1 MNGRNRKIIDFFG
14 GKKQFIIPI
23 HQRKYSWRRNEECRR
38 LFEDILDAGRTP
50 VQINLVSGEKEYIP
64 YFIGSVVYKE
74 DNDGETSLIEM
85 RVEDGQQRITTL
97 SEIALATYKAAKEHP
112 KSCKIEGIDTAEE
125 ILDTFIINK
134 YSQGEEYYKLIL
146 NDSDK
151 NDWKELVDM
160 VVSGE
165 KINQKTIR
173 NHKKSNIFNNF
184 GYFMNKIN
192 KNNINDI
199 YQGLLRLQIIEIYLE
214 RYDIPQM
221 IYETLN
227 STGMSLSTMD
237 RVRNNLLMGLPKTEQ
252 EELYGNYWRSVE
264 ILFEEHNSIYAD
276 KFIRYYCIKKLK
288 QKVTGVNVYRD
299 FKKITNNYSTP
310 VNVIKDLKKNAE
322 YFMNMFFGEE
332 SDEELQVIFDN
343 FSKANPMEF
352 SPFLLTVYGEY
363 HNGNLSKQEFIYI
376 IQTLE
381 SYLMRRSLCGLS
393 GNQGSDGIAVRM
405 VRNIDLDNI
414 MESFI
419 DFMLDIK
426 GNLRFISDETVT
438 DTLKNRDF
446 CLFRKNK
453 YVLYRLANYG
463 KKTKINVSDA
473 KLIQIRRDMSI
484 DEMYLTKIGNLTLEE
499 IDLCMDIEAE
509 TNEEFIDKR
518 TEKLIVMI
526 LRVWKYPTL

>member
-14 GKKQFIIPI
+14 GKKQFVIPI
-23 HQRKYSWRRNEECRR
+23 HQRKYSWRRNEECKR
-38 LFEDILDAGRTP
+38 LFDDILDAGRTP
-50 VQINLVSGEKEYIP
+50 IQFNDNGEKEYIP

-74 DNDGETSLIEM
+74 ESDGETSLIEM

-112 KSCKIEGIDTAEE
+112 KSCKIEGIDTADE

-134 YSQGEEYYKLIL
+134 YSKGEEYYKLIL

-165 KINQKTIR
+165 KINSKTIKT
-173 NHKKSNIFNNF
+173 HKKSNIFNNF
-184 GYFMNKIN
+184 GYFMSKIN
-192 KNNINDI
+192 KNNINDV
-199 YQGLLRLQIIEIYLE
+199 YQGILRLQIIEIYLE

-227 STGMSLSTMD
+227 STGRSLSTMD
-237 RVRNNLLMGLPKTEQ
+237 RVRNNLLMGLPKAEQ

-264 ILFEEHNSIYAD
+264 ILFEEHNPIYAD
-276 KFIRYYCIKKLK
+276 KFIRYYCIQELQ

-299 FKKITNNYSTP
+299 FKKFTNNYSNP
-310 VNVIKDLKKNAE
+310 VKVIKDLKKYAE

-332 SDEELQVIFDN
+332 SDEELQILFDN

-352 SPFLLTVYGEY
+352 SPYLLKVYDEY
-363 HNGNLSKQEFIYI
+363 RSGNISKQDFMYI
-376 IQTLE
+376 IKMLE

-393 GNQGSDGIAVRM
+393 GNQGSDGTAVRM
-405 VRNIDLDNI
+405 VRNIDFGNLV
-414 MESFI
+414 ESTKE
-419 DFMLDIK
+419 FMLNIK
-426 GNLRFISDETVT
+426 GNLRFISDETVR
-438 DTLKNRDF
+438 DTLENRDF

-463 KKTKINVSDA
+463 KKTKIDVSNA
-473 KLIQIRRDMSI
+473 KLIQIRRDFAI
-484 DEMYLTKIGNLTLEE
+484 DDIYLTKIGNLTLEE
-499 IDLCMDIEAE
+499 IDLCMDIEADS
-509 TNEEFIDKR
+509 NEEFIDKR
-518 TEKLIVMI
+518 TEKLIDLI
-526 LRVWKYPTL
+526 LRVWEYPTL